1 MVLVKVKLNDIK
13 AFKFLFMLRNKDYV
27 RKHSLNKK
35 SIKFSAHKNWFK
47 YFLKK
52 RNIIYIIHKKKK
64 MVGYIRMEKKNN
76 FFYVSWAILQKYQKM
91 GFAKKSLI
99 LATKNKKYKYKALI
113 KKNNISSIM
122 IAEKANFRQKFAKQN
137 ILYFYK

>member
-1 MVLVKVKLNDIK
+1 MMLTKVKLNDIK
-13 AFKFLFMLRNKDYV
+13 AYKFLFTLRNKDYV
-27 RKHSLNKK
+27 KKHSLSKK
-35 SIKFSAHKNWFK
+35 SIKFSTHKDWLK

-52 RNIIYIIHKKKK
+52 KNIIYIISEKKK

-76 FFYVSWAILQKYQKM
+76 FFYVSWAILKKYQKM

-99 LATKNKKYKYKALI
+99 LATKNKNYRYKALI

-122 IAEKANFRQKFAKQN
+122 IAEKANFKQKFAKQN